1 MLSLSIADQYHL
13 AINVELAATNKN
25 ARVKVHYFYP
35 APLADHS
42 DFFSPSH
49 FYQSL
54 LQKQSLIKATP
65 MNVDSVKRD
74 LLILRQTAYAKAT
87 HNSNNY
93 IRALS
98 NFVSGINQ
106 MLLTASTS
114 QLALVGELIESF
126 QGIHDNENQLTHHKR
141 FQLANH
147 QLLYHF
153 HQTLLQHKLK
163 ACKSEKSDIE
173 SKIIHTCNY
182 ANKHH
187 IKLTDSSE
195 DGQEK
200 LLRRLHMGR
209 RIINS
214 PYKVRCKK
222 LNDGAVVEQLIFG
235 FAAALAMAFATG
247 VAFATQ
253 KAFGNFSTPF
263 FVSLVLS
270 YIFKDRIKELG
281 RNYLMQKF
289 FSHFFQHHYRFYTND
304 DNSLC
309 DLKET
314 YYSQNRHL
322 LNEEVKAIIKRA
334 NNTESSRFNTA
345 FVHQRSYHFTTT
357 NNTESEEKFL
367 DELTINLSRPLRKLP
382 KVMSQHWYENESNI
396 KYTNIHKVN
405 TVHLIVTL
413 QHGAQETH
421 DHYKL
426 FVSRKGIHRIDKVD
440 IKHSIKC

>member
-1 MLSLSIADQYHL
+1 MLSLSIADRYHL
-13 AINVELAATNKN
+13 TINVELTAPVKN

-35 APLADHS
+35 TQLADHS
-42 DFFSPSH
+42 DLFSQSY
-49 FYQSL
+49 FYESL

-65 MNVDSVKRD
+65 IDIDSVKRD
-74 LLILRQTAYAKAT
+74 LLILKQTAYAKAK

-93 IRALS
+93 IHALS
-98 NFVSGINQ
+98 DFISGINQ
-106 MLLTASTS
+106 MMSTDDTS
-114 QLALVGELIESF
+114 QLVLIGELIESF
-126 QGIHDNENQLTHHKR
+126 QGIHDNEKNLTHHKR

-147 QLLYHF
+147 QLIYNF
-153 HQTLLQHKLK
+153 HQVLLRHKHK
-163 ACKSEKSDIE
+163 ACKTEKDEIE
-173 SKIIHTCNY
+173 KRITSIQDY
-182 ANKHH
+182 ASQHH
-187 IKLTDSSE
+187 VKLTDTTE
-195 DGQEK
+195 DRLEK

-214 PYKVRCKK
+214 PYKIRRKK
-222 LNDGAVVEQLIFG
+222 LNDGVVVEQLIFG

-253 KAFGNFSTPF
+253 KTFGNFSTPF

-281 RNYLMQKF
+281 RNYLIQKF

-304 DNSLC
+304 DSLC
-309 DLKET
+309 DMKET
-314 YYSQNRHL
+314 YYRQNKHQF
-322 LNEEVKAIIKRA
+322 NDGVKAIIRHI
-334 NNTESSRFNTA
+334 NNIESNQFNTA
-345 FVHQRSYHFTTT
+345 LVHQRSYYFMQKKTL
-357 NNTESEEKFL
+357 NKSVKFL
-367 DELTINLSRPLRKLP
+367 DELTINLSRPLRALP
-382 KVMSQHWYENESNI
+382 KLVSQHWYENESNI

-413 QHGAQETH
+413 QHREQTTH

-440 IKHSIKC
+440 IKHNTTS